1 MGLHLGFHWVIIIGI
16 VKKHMKRDM
25 TAWKWTFRVATAVA
39 VYDDY
44 AEPLILFV
52 LDYISVMDLFVF
64 AGHYIAAGFRWGRK
78 TQKGKRAENSV

>member
-1 MGLHLGFHWVIIIGI
+1 M
-16 VKKHMKRDM
+16 
-25 TAWKWTFRVATAVA
+25 ATAVA
-39 VYDDY
+39 VYDIYVFIKRDIGRYMFLTSHFVFFDY